1 VTARNPIPIPRLGEE
16 PVFEAPWE
24 GRAFALVMSL
34 HEQGVFTWEAFQS
47 HLVNAIR
54 DWERDPPPGEAYSY
68 YRQWYRALETLLE
81 GRALCDPADLDAR
94 VAELGRRN
102 PGHDHVA
109 RREPLVVSKGKG

>member
-1 VTARNPIPIPRLGEE
+1 MTDPKAIPIPQAGEE

-34 HEQGVFTWEAFQS
+34 HAQGLFTWEEFQS
-47 HLVNAIR
+47 RLVDVIR
-54 DWERDPPPGEAYSY
+54 IWERDPPAGEPYSY
-68 YRQWYRALETLLE
+68 YRQWLRALETLLE
-81 GRALCDPADLDAR
+81 ERALCDATDLDAR

-109 RREPLVVSKGKG
+109 RREPLVVSRGKG

>member
-1 VTARNPIPIPRLGEE
+1 MKDQDAIPIPAPGEE

-34 HEQGVFTWEAFQS
+34 HEQGVFTWEEFQS
-47 HLVNAIR
+47 QLVESIR
-54 DWERDPPPGEAYSY
+54 AWEADPPPGESYSY
-68 YRQWYRALETLLE
+68 YRQWLRALETVLQQ
-81 GRALCDPADLDAR
+81 RALCDAADLDAR

-109 RREPLVVSKGKG
+109 RRQPLVVSKAKD